1 MTAGQGQAGAVRLL
15 APGAIATAMLA
26 ALAGLERLGLPT
38 FAIPFVA
45 TATILATA
53 PASPLARTRTVVL
66 AYALSLVVALAVVHA
81 WGSSMAAAVVASGL
95 AILVTALARVSHPP
109 AAAGAAMVGLQGTEW
124 AFLLGGVLPALAT
137 LLAVAVA
144 AGALVRS
151 YPYRLHW

>member
-1 MTAGQGQAGAVRLL
+1 MTAVEAPVGPARLL
-15 APGAIATAMLA
+15 VPGVVATAMLA
-26 ALAGLERLGLPT
+26 SLAALETLGLPT

-66 AYALSLVVALAVVHA
+66 AYAISLVVALAVVQL
-81 WGSSMAAAVVASGL
+81 WGGSMPSAVVAAGV
-95 AILVTALARVSHPP
+95 AVLVTALARVSHPP

-137 LLAVAVA
+137 LVAVGVA

>member
-1 MTAGQGQAGAVRLL
+1 MTVVESRLGAGQFL
-15 APGAIATAMLA
+15 APGVITTAMLA
-26 ALAGLERLGLPT
+26 ALAGLEVLGLPT

-53 PASPLARTRTVVL
+53 PASPLARTRTIVV
-66 AYALSLVVALAVVHA
+66 AYGLSLVIALGVVGA
-81 WGSSMAAAVVASGL
+81 WGSSTAAAVASAGL
-95 AILVTALARVSHPP
+95 AILATALARVAHPP

-124 AFLLGGVLPALAT
+124 TFLVGGFIPALAA
-137 LLAVAVA
+137 LMAVAGA